1 MINTYLFTVSVTH
14 LPPLIWIWC
23 AQLLPEK
30 LKIKMWCDLSSYV
43 TLSVFIQLDI
53 SENQVEFK

>member
-1 MINTYLFTVSVTH
+1 MINIYLPYQLPIYH
-14 LPPLIWIWC
+14 LWYGFDVPSC
-23 AQLLPEK
+23 YQK
-30 LKIKMWCDLSSYV
+30 NLKIKMWCDLSSYV